1 MRVIIRILRE
11 SIELTIAELWNNKLR
26 SFLSLLG
33 ITIGIFCII
42 LVFASVDSLETNVR
56 DSINQMGDKVLY
68 VEKWPWAFGGDYPWW
83 KYVNRPEANFKDY
96 KAILRKADNADFVAM
111 QFILAGKLL
120 KYKSSSVN
128 DAMLVAV
135 THDYDKIYELKIA
148 KGRYFTNS
156 ESQKGDNIA
165 IIGAGVAETLFDQGI
180 DPIGKAIKISGRK
193 VVVTAVMLKE
203 GESLLN
209 WNLDNAVILPYH
221 YMTQFVNEKNPAF
234 AQRIIVQAK
243 DNVSLIELKDQITGI
258 LRNERRLNP
267 GEEENFA
274 MNQVSIITQGLDQTF
289 SLINF
294 AGLFIGGFAI
304 LVGGFGIANIM
315 FVSVRERTSI
325 IGIKKSLGARKIFI
339 LIEFLI
345 ESIFLCFIGGAFGLL
360 LVFAAIQIGNQF
372 SNFQFMLSVGNV
384 MIGVITSLG
393 IGIISGFIP
402 ALMASRMDPVEAI
415 RTN

>member
-156 ESQKGDNIA
+156 ESQKGDNLA

>member
-42 LVFASVDSLETNVR
+42 LVFASVDSLERNVR

-68 VEKWPWAFGGDYPWW
+68 VEKWPWAFGGEYPWW
-83 KYVNRPEANFKDY
+83 KYISRPEANYKDY
-96 KAILRKADNADFVAM
+96 KAILKQADDAEVTAM

-120 KYKSSSVN
+120 QYKNNTVN

-135 THDYDKIYELKIA
+135 THDYNKIYEIKID
-148 KGRYFTNS
+148 KGRYFTKG
-156 ESQKGDNIA
+156 ESRRGSNLA
-165 IIGAGVAETLFDQGI
+165 IIGSGIAETLFDPGI
-180 DPIGKAIKISGRK
+180 DPVGKAIKISGRK
-193 VVVTAVMLKE
+193 VVIVALMKKE

-221 YMTQFVNEKNPAF
+221 YMLQFVNSKNPAF
-234 AQRIIVQAK
+234 AQRIIVKAK
-243 DNVSLIELKDQITGI
+243 EQVSLVKLKDQLTRI
-258 LRNERRLNP
+258 LRNVRRLNP
-267 GEEENFA
+267 GEESNFA
-274 MNQVSIITQGLDQTF
+274 MNQVSILTQGLDQTF

-339 LIEFLI
+339 LLEFLI
-345 ESIFLCFIGGAFGLL
+345 ESVMLCLIGGLMGLL
-360 LVFAAIQIGNQF
+360 LVFGAIRIGNQF
-372 SNFQFMLSVGNV
+372 SNFQFVLSVANIMVG
-384 MIGVITSLG
+384 ITTSLV
-393 IGIISGFIP
+393 IGILSGFIP
-402 ALMASRMDPVEAI
+402 ALMASKMDPVEAI
-415 RTN
+415 RTH

>member
-42 LVFASVDSLETNVR
+42 LVFASVDSLERNVR

-68 VEKWPWAFGGDYPWW
+68 VEKWPWAFGSEYPWW
-83 KYVNRPEANFKDY
+83 KYISRPEANYKDY
-96 KAILRKADNADFVAM
+96 KAILKQADDAEVIAM

-120 KYKSSSVN
+120 KYKNNTVN

-135 THDYDKIYELKIA
+135 THDYNKIYEIKIDQ
-148 KGRYFTNS
+148 GRYFTKG
-156 ESQKGDNIA
+156 ESRRGDNLA
-165 IIGAGVAETLFDQGI
+165 IIGSGIAESLFDPGI
-180 DPIGKAIKISGRK
+180 DPVGKAIKISGRK
-193 VVVTAVMLKE
+193 VVIVAVMKKE

-221 YMTQFVNEKNPAF
+221 YMLQFVNNKNPAF
-234 AQRIIVQAK
+234 AQRIIVKAK
-243 DNVSLIELKDQITGI
+243 EQVSLVKLKDQLTRI
-258 LRNERRLNP
+258 LRNVRRLNP
-267 GEEENFA
+267 GEESNFA
-274 MNQVSIITQGLDQTF
+274 MNQVSILTQGLDQTF

-339 LIEFLI
+339 LLEFLI
-345 ESIFLCFIGGAFGLL
+345 ESVMLCLIGGLIGLF
-360 LVFAAIQIGNQF
+360 LVFGAIRIGNQF
-372 SNFQFMLSVGNV
+372 SNFQFVLSGTNIMVG
-384 MIGVITSLG
+384 ITTSLV
-393 IGIISGFIP
+393 IGILSGFIP
-402 ALMASRMDPVEAI
+402 ALMASKMDPVEAI
-415 RTN
+415 RTH

>member
-1 MRVIIRILRE
+1 
-11 SIELTIAELWNNKLR
+11 
-26 SFLSLLG
+26 LLG

-156 ESQKGDNIA
+156 ESQKGDNLA